1 MVPLTTMA
9 QSNSLDWTQYEIGAP
24 DEWDFVDEIDG
35 SDDDSISRIFDDVDA
50 SGIDVTAQFDV
61 VRGSVDTRSEDGTFL
76 NRESLDL
83 MLNRDPEA
91 TGIFEYYTYPGGPG
105 ATLNFGYG
113 ESDRDDSVVLN
124 FAFSTP
130 ALDVSF
136 DAIDVDKSKFSGALG
151 SEICTRANLKG
162 WIDQLTI
169 TGYFKGQPVY
179 PVFGTIPS
187 GSNTPANNPYSGEPN
202 PNDYVLVK
210 GANSNIL
217 EGRWEFL
224 PDARFGQ
231 QPDDG
236 GNWNSDQTYGADQ
249 SVVAVSFPSVIDSF
263 TVHYENAW
271 SVPGNDDRT
280 NPDEYWGS
288 HRFEVGISDIGFTPY
303 VCSVA
308 FTDGAGGEPGY
319 LVGDPVFLSVEDL
332 ASNSDPGA
340 ADSLTVTL
348 TNDRSGESEQVLL
361 TETGPDTNVF
371 TNATGFPTT
380 VSGSTGNDDGVLNV
394 QETDSVTATWA
405 TGGTGGIGTDV
416 YIFPVGAAIVKSVNQ
431 ARASEGDTL
440 TYSLDPGYPA
450 GDELT
455 NVTVT
460 DSVPAGTTYVGG
472 SATAGGSE
480 AGGVVTWLL
489 GSTVAGGPNSVAG
502 GLGSFSA
509 FDDLTNDFGWANS
522 THPAMVAD
530 SSGNLHVL
538 FKGASPTASDINIY
552 YTNNIGGSWS
562 APLLL
567 SSDGDSK
574 DATDADL
581 AVDASGTVHV
591 VLVDKPKKGW
601 ADPNNND
608 SEYNVYYRSVSAGAA
623 SAPLRLSDSG
633 LTDAKMAKIAVE
645 PGGKAHVVFLDRA
658 LTVWSGLVVDIQEN
672 AYYMTVES
680 GVAGAP
686 LRLSDDTDLQNATA
700 PDVAVDASG
709 TAHLVFADRSTAVF
723 SGEAGI
729 DLQRNVYYRSVTG
742 TTPSAPQRLSDD
754 TDGQDAF
761 RPVIAIDGA
770 GTAHVVFTDT
780 GGAVLDLLYTENS
793 GGGFGAPTNM
803 TGGFSGFFSDYAN
816 LAVDALGSVHVVFE
830 NFGAGGF
837 TDVFYITNVTGS
849 FVSTAITDDLGAQ
862 YSWWPD
868 LAVTPSRVEIVFE
881 GRDLGAS
888 QRNIYHTCAD
898 LRLVATDVSVSA
910 LPGIV
915 TTGDTV
921 TVTVELTA
929 SKELTGVLPTLIPAG
944 TNNMDVSLLSAPPA
958 QNLTADVPAQFV
970 WTYAVTEGTSAT
982 PGQLT
987 FEAAAVNS
995 GATFGIVDFG
1005 TADSNSLI
1013 ATPPLEF
1020 QVTVD
1025 AGAATPVS
1033 NTASLSDTSGNIPPT
1048 GSNQVKTV
1056 IGNILGD
1063 FVWNDTDGNG
1073 VQDGGELGLNGVTVK
1088 LLTDAG
1094 APTPFTTTTANN
1106 GTKDGAYQFDGVPD
1120 GFYIIEFI
1128 APAGYVFSPPN
1139 NAAYNIDSDAD
1150 PADGRSHDFFT
1161 GPTETILTIDA
1172 GLFQPNEISGFVYFD
1187 NGAGNQP
1194 LAGVTLNLL
1203 DQFGAPVLD
1212 AGSLPITALSSA
1224 AGSYSFPGLAPGSY
1238 QVSQDQPSGYQSLSD
1253 TDGANNNLIG
1263 DETPILVSAGATS
1276 PGHNFIEEQ
1285 FGAVAGTVTADIDND
1300 DFGDLPIG
1308 SVTLTLK
1315 DNLGGDID
1323 SDLITP
1329 GMQPTTALTMPDGSY
1344 TFSNLLAGDYQVVQT
1359 QPAGFS
1365 SVWDSDGSNN
1375 NVIGDQNPIGVTA
1388 GGTNLANHFVEE
1400 EFASIGDLVWAD
1412 INGNGIRDGAD
1423 TGVPNIG
1430 VRLLDADASNAE
1442 LATTVSDGSG
1452 LYLFDQLAPG
1462 NYVIGFVPPAGYK
1475 LTLQDQVGTE
1485 ETDSDPDPITGET
1498 AAIAIAA
1505 GDNVVDID
1513 AGVIIDYGTGAAIGN
1528 SVWLDEDG
1536 NAVRNAG
1543 EEGIA
1548 GVQME
1553 LLDEVGA
1560 IIATTTTDAD
1570 GGYVFAGVAIAVTR
1584 TVRVN
1589 TATLPAG
1596 LTNLTADPD
1605 ATLDGQHSVTLAQN
1619 QESMAADFAY
1629 NYAPPADTGPAPSP
1643 GASGAI
1649 GNRVWNDADADGRR
1663 DPGEAGIGG
1672 VEVKL
1677 FNDPDGNGV
1686 YDNLIAST
1694 TSSAAGHYAFDAVP
1708 PGSYRIEATPPAG
1721 YTQTGDPD
1729 ATLDNATSSP
1739 LILAPGDVYL
1749 NADFGYVLDSGGAA
1763 IGDTIYLDVNAD
1775 GWYHPGT
1782 DVGIPNITVA
1792 LLDAGGEVIA
1802 TDTSDADGK
1811 YRFPGLPVGVAY
1823 TVRVTDTDHV
1833 LTGVVQTGDP
1843 DATID
1848 GQSTIAS
1855 LVAPS
1860 NLIQDFGYTPFGHF
1874 PGAGLIGGT
1883 VFLDTDADETLS
1895 GDEGTEAVAVEL
1907 YDAAGTALITSTITD
1922 ESGQY
1927 RFAGLDPAAT
1937 YTVRIDDTGVLE
1949 GTYNTI
1955 DPDTPVFG
1963 DLDSQVDLAAS
1974 GGTDLVQ
1981 DFGFLGYF
1989 YWIEGTL
1996 WLDADADGTIDAAE
2010 AAGLAGV
2017 TVDILDSIGNV
2028 LSRARTAAD
2037 GSYLIFGFPTG
2048 DFTIE
2053 VSDRD
2058 RLLDGYWHTIGA
2070 DSAAEPALVTIGGAP
2085 GFKRRDFGYY
2095 VAPASVGN
2103 YIFEDVDSNG
2113 IQSLP
2118 DTPLG
2123 GVVVKLQ
2130 VIHPNGDIVRA
2141 TTISAADGSYSFDNL
2156 LLDEDHI
2163 DAGGPGQPSLVL
2175 TAKAPAGFGP
2185 TLSNIALDNI
2195 DSDNS
2200 ASGEYAAVVQGGSD
2214 PTNDFGFAT
2223 DSDGDHIADVI
2234 EGIGDRDGDGVS
2246 NHLDYDPAGY
2256 FYDKLTG
2263 EIIPGGSVLV
2273 TGPGQITLELD
2284 GSTGQYKWLTD
2295 STPGTYTMVVT
2306 PPAGYAVDTDLLGGT
2321 LTPNP
2326 VPPNPDSFGSGEAGS
2341 TGFLSD
2347 PTPTTFY
2354 LSFDLS
2360 PGDPEIINNNIPLL
2374 FDKPGSWSEWL
2385 AANAGGLGAETA
2397 PSGNNDG
2404 DFYDNLLEFA
2414 LCLHPGS
2421 GASNLVTDP
2430 GARGGFKLE
2439 KSGSGTLD
2447 ALFTRPL
2454 GGFTDLT
2461 YTVEV
2466 TAAIGPTTNWSD
2478 ITSGIAPS
2486 FTDNG
2491 DGTETVRYAD
2501 LELLDGTTAEGID
2514 LSSGMGFAR
2523 LRVDLND
2530 GTTTAVSHTEV
2541 SGWCLYSAQ
2550 AEAETCSIPF
2560 LHPDVFSGAV
2570 KADASGVLDVS
2581 DSAGTG
2587 PRGVSAQMAARPH
2600 YIEIIAG
2607 TFEGHRFEVASATD
2621 QSITLEIGAARN
2633 TLDPIP
2639 DLTGAA
2645 FTLRTHYVPDDIAD
2659 PADFVDLLVPS
2670 NNNDP
2675 ATAGRLL
2682 FYSDIYGWL
2691 TYFAYDA
2698 AGGITPQW
2706 TSADNSYLENIGDA
2720 LLDSGNDEFVVIDP
2734 GVGMFAHPKAHAVDI
2749 LMLGEVRSW
2758 AFACPMTP
2766 SYNLVGSAYPL
2777 DQSPDSRD
2785 MSLNYFTGSPD
2796 PSTADQVEFWLSD
2809 DATFGVAAY
2818 ESHFRVLSGSS
2829 YDFWTTQEGSSLP
2842 DEDGLDLFKIQRAS
2856 FINSVNG
2863 CDKSIPA
2870 SVWLWPVP
2878 WSP

>member
-416 YIFPVGAAIVKSVNQ
+416 YIFPVGAAIFKSVDL

-440 TYSLDPGYPA
+440 TYRLFPGYPA
-450 GDELT
+450 GDLLA
-455 NVTVT
+455 NVSVT

-480 AGGVVTWLL
+480 AGGVVNWLL
-489 GSTVAGGPNSVAG
+489 GDTVAGISNLVPPPAA
-502 GLGSFSA
+502 LGVFSA
-509 FDDLTNDFGWANS
+509 PAGSTGDFGGND
-522 THPAMVAD
+522 AD
-530 SSGNLHVL
+530 SAALATDALGNLHVV
-538 FKGASPTASDINIY
+538 FIGEAGGAAKENIY
-552 YTNNIGGSWS
+552 YMNNIGGSWS
-562 APLLL
+562 IPLLL
-567 SSDGDSK
+567 SDDTDGK
-574 DATDADL
+574 KATNPDI
-581 AVDASGTVHV
+581 AVDAAGTAHV
-591 VLVDKPKKGW
+591 VFRDRASNSWSG
-601 ADPNNND
+601 AGTDGT
-608 SEYNVYYRSVSAGAA
+608 ENVYYRSITGGTP
-623 SAPLRLSDSG
+623 SAPLRLSDDSDG
-633 LTDAKMAKIAVE
+633 KKAETPAIAVE
-645 PGGKAHVVFLDRA
+645 AGGKAHVVFTDRP
-658 LTVWSGLVVDIQEN
+658 TSSWSGVATDVTDN
-672 AYYMTVES
+672 AYYLTVTS
-680 GVAGAP
+680 GVAGSP
-686 LRLSDDTDLQNATA
+686 VRLSDDSGLESAKKPA
-700 PDVAVDASG
+700 VAVDGTG
-709 TAHLVFADRSTAVF
+709 TAHVVFTDSSTAAF
-723 SGEAGI
+723 SGEAAD
-729 DLQRNVYYRSVTG
+729 DLVRNVYYRSVTG
-742 TTPSAPQRLSDD
+742 LTPSAAIRLSDD
-754 TDGQDAF
+754 ADAVNAQE
-761 RPVIAIDGA
+761 PAISVDRADVTHVAFVDQGA
-770 GTAHVVFTDT
+770 TN
-780 GGAVLDLLYTENS
+780 LDIFYTQN
-793 GGGFGAPTNM
+793 GGGVFGSATDVSSGLNGANSTNP
-803 TGGFSGFFSDYAN
+803 S
-816 LAVDALGSVHVVFE
+816 LAVDLCGIAHIAFE
-830 NFGAGGF
+830 NVGGGGPF
-837 TDVFYITNVTGS
+837 DIFHSTNISGS
-849 FVSTAITDDLGAQ
+849 FASPTAITNNLGGLD
-862 YSWWPD
+862 SFRPD
-868 LAVTPSRVEIVFE
+868 IAVSGTHVEIVFD
-881 GRDLGAS
+881 GMDTGAS
-888 QRNIYHTCAD
+888 TRNLYHS
-898 LRLVATDVSVSA
+898 RATLPVGTEISVSGS
-910 LPGIV
+910 PGV
-915 TTGDTV
+915 VVTGDTL
-921 TVTVELTA
+921 TVTAVLTA
-929 SKELTGVLPTLIPAG
+929 TVDLIAVLPSLIPTG
-944 TNNMDVSLLSAPPA
+944 TNNMGVSLVSAPTE
-958 QNLTADVPAQFV
+958 QNLTAKVPAQFV
-970 WTYAVTEGTSAT
+970 WTYTVTAGASAS

-1120 GFYIIEFI
+1120 GFYMIEFI

-1187 NGAGNQP
+1187 NGAGIQP

-1323 SDLITP
+1323 SDPITP

-1365 SVWDSDGSNN
+1365 SVWDSDGSSN

-1927 RFAGLDPAAT
+1927 RFAGLPLTRSESMIPACSKGLTTPSIPIPRFLAT
-1937 YTVRIDDTGVLE
+1937 LTVRSTSRPRAAPISCRISDSWDT
-1949 GTYNTI
+1949 
-1955 DPDTPVFG
+1955 
-1963 DLDSQVDLAAS
+1963 
-1974 GGTDLVQ
+1974 
-1981 DFGFLGYF
+1981 
-1989 YWIEGTL
+1989 
-1996 WLDADADGTIDAAE
+1996 
-2010 AAGLAGV
+2010 
-2017 TVDILDSIGNV
+2017 
-2028 LSRARTAAD
+2028 
-2037 GSYLIFGFPTG
+2037 
-2048 DFTIE
+2048 
-2053 VSDRD
+2053 
-2058 RLLDGYWHTIGA
+2058 
-2070 DSAAEPALVTIGGAP
+2070 
-2085 GFKRRDFGYY
+2085 
-2095 VAPASVGN
+2095 
-2103 YIFEDVDSNG
+2103 
-2113 IQSLP
+2113 
-2118 DTPLG
+2118 
-2123 GVVVKLQ
+2123 
-2130 VIHPNGDIVRA
+2130 
-2141 TTISAADGSYSFDNL
+2141 
-2156 LLDEDHI
+2156 
-2163 DAGGPGQPSLVL
+2163 
-2175 TAKAPAGFGP
+2175 
-2185 TLSNIALDNI
+2185 
-2195 DSDNS
+2195 
-2200 ASGEYAAVVQGGSD
+2200 
-2214 PTNDFGFAT
+2214 
-2223 DSDGDHIADVI
+2223 
-2234 EGIGDRDGDGVS
+2234 
-2246 NHLDYDPAGY
+2246 
-2256 FYDKLTG
+2256 
-2263 EIIPGGSVLV
+2263 
-2273 TGPGQITLELD
+2273 
-2284 GSTGQYKWLTD
+2284 STGSKARCGSMRTQTARSMRPK
-2295 STPGTYTMVVT
+2295 
-2306 PPAGYAVDTDLLGGT
+2306 PPAW
-2321 LTPNP
+2321 
-2326 VPPNPDSFGSGEAGS
+2326 
-2341 TGFLSD
+2341 
-2347 PTPTTFY
+2347 
-2354 LSFDLS
+2354 
-2360 PGDPEIINNNIPLL
+2360 PG
-2374 FDKPGSWSEWL
+2374 
-2385 AANAGGLGAETA
+2385 
-2397 PSGNNDG
+2397 
-2404 DFYDNLLEFA
+2404 
-2414 LCLHPGS
+2414 
-2421 GASNLVTDP
+2421 
-2430 GARGGFKLE
+2430 
-2439 KSGSGTLD
+2439 
-2447 ALFTRPL
+2447 
-2454 GGFTDLT
+2454 
-2461 YTVEV
+2461 
-2466 TAAIGPTTNWSD
+2466 
-2478 ITSGIAPS
+2478 
-2486 FTDNG
+2486 
-2491 DGTETVRYAD
+2491 
-2501 LELLDGTTAEGID
+2501 
-2514 LSSGMGFAR
+2514 
-2523 LRVDLND
+2523 
-2530 GTTTAVSHTEV
+2530 
-2541 SGWCLYSAQ
+2541 
-2550 AEAETCSIPF
+2550 
-2560 LHPDVFSGAV
+2560 
-2570 KADASGVLDVS
+2570 
-2581 DSAGTG
+2581 
-2587 PRGVSAQMAARPH
+2587 
-2600 YIEIIAG
+2600 
-2607 TFEGHRFEVASATD
+2607 
-2621 QSITLEIGAARN
+2621 
-2633 TLDPIP
+2633 
-2639 DLTGAA
+2639 
-2645 FTLRTHYVPDDIAD
+2645 
-2659 PADFVDLLVPS
+2659 
-2670 NNNDP
+2670 
-2675 ATAGRLL
+2675 
-2682 FYSDIYGWL
+2682 
-2691 TYFAYDA
+2691 
-2698 AGGITPQW
+2698 
-2706 TSADNSYLENIGDA
+2706 
-2720 LLDSGNDEFVVIDP
+2720 
-2734 GVGMFAHPKAHAVDI
+2734 
-2749 LMLGEVRSW
+2749 
-2758 AFACPMTP
+2758 
-2766 SYNLVGSAYPL
+2766 
-2777 DQSPDSRD
+2777 
-2785 MSLNYFTGSPD
+2785 
-2796 PSTADQVEFWLSD
+2796 
-2809 DATFGVAAY
+2809 
-2818 ESHFRVLSGSS
+2818 
-2829 YDFWTTQEGSSLP
+2829 
-2842 DEDGLDLFKIQRAS
+2842 
-2856 FINSVNG
+2856 
-2863 CDKSIPA
+2863 
-2870 SVWLWPVP
+2870 
-2878 WSP
+2878 